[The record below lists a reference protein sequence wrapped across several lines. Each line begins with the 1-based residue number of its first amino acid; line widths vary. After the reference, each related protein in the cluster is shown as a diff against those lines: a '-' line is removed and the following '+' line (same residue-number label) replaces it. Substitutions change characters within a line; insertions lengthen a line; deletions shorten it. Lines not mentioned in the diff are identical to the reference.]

1 MKLRPKTTQM
11 GGGGSEKFTSC
22 LSYNLDHES
31 LCVCQIDHSGRSYSV
46 PDY

>member
-11 GGGGSEKFTSC
+11 GGGGEEFTSC
-22 LSYNLDHES
+22 LSCNLDHES

-46 PDY
+46 SDY